1 MANIEPSKKTEPENR
16 GEREQKKIDGIVS
29 VVDVDVIIVIVK
41 QHQGIL

>member
-16 GEREQKKIDGIVS
+16 GEGAKKIDGIVS